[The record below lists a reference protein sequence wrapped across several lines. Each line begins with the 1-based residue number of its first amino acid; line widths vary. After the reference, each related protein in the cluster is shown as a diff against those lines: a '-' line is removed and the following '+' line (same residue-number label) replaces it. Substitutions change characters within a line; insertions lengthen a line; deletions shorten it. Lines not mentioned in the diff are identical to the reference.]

1 MSFSDMAAGPIKS
14 GESRATVFLNF
25 SKEFEFF
32 FFLMISIYTEYKQ
45 VENPPHQIM
54 NLLKLERD
62 F

>member
-1 MSFSDMAAGPIKS
+1 MSSSDMAAGPIKS
-14 GESRATVFLNF
+14 REPRAMVYLNF
-25 SKEFEFF
+25 SKEFEF